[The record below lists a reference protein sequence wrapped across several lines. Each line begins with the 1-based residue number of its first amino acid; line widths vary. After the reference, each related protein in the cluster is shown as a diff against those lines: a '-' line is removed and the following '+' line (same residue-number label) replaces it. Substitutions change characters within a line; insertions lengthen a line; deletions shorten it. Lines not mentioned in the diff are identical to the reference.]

1 MAPGSAAFGAR
12 SESAPSTGRTG
23 EVLGRPSHTLAG
35 LSLAIASAACAGQ
48 VPSSTPLAP
57 PSPGPSRPPAG
68 LARTVEDRVKPQVV
82 PRLTFTARR
91 HVAAYPVHVASLPR
105 WVDEPVPAPMGR
117 RLAREHLLPTP
128 ELETR
133 PDAWL
138 GETDGLGL
146 TSSYYAWGILRSGPH
161 FRFLRAAR
169 AGVAKRLPGLDVT
182 VLEPDAQILWEGVRH
197 DPEAGEGSRW
207 QYAQSVGIY
216 DRESRTVSK
225 QWSRAIDLEPLVD
238 DRLFAFIRC
247 ASASCIPWELELVAP
262 AADVVAQ
269 NGRGRREIDGTVR
282 LSVERGSSNTYVLF
296 SSDERE
302 PPITIE
308 AQQAVSEAEPT
319 VTVQR

>member
-1 MAPGSAAFGAR
+1 
-12 SESAPSTGRTG
+12 
-23 EVLGRPSHTLAG
+23 
-35 LSLAIASAACAGQ
+35 
-48 VPSSTPLAP
+48 
-57 PSPGPSRPPAG
+57 
-68 LARTVEDRVKPQVV
+68 VEDRVKPQVV